1 MWQPRSSRPNP
12 DPPAD
17 DSHAPAAVPDGAL
30 AIWARQ
36 IENARQ
42 QTESS
47 ITDLA
52 GNFGDLVQKM
62 DGSIAQAQRLAE
74 AYADQAEADGQ
85 QAEHELSSVLEALR
99 EMRRSRDAL
108 TEEMGAIVSFT
119 AELQRM
125 AEDVRMIAF
134 QTQMLTLNAAIEAA
148 HAGELGKGFAV
159 VAHEVQVLAKAS
171 REAGQ
176 NIHKRIGS
184 ITEALGRIGERNKA
198 VSGQDA
204 EAIRASEQ
212 RIRQVLDRQ
221 RERAEQ
227 STATASESRSEH
239 AAIKDGLED
248 ALVKLQFQDRVSQI
262 LAHVVAAMGE
272 AGGSTSAGGDDPSGV
287 SHAAAPLERLAS
299 GYTTDEQ
306 RRIHA
311 GLEAGTAAPRDVT
324 FF

>member
-99 EMRRSRDAL
+99 ERRQAAKRAR
-108 TEEMGAIVSFT
+108 EE
-119 AELQRM
+119 
-125 AEDVRMIAF
+125 
-134 QTQMLTLNAAIEAA
+134 
-148 HAGELGKGFAV
+148 
-159 VAHEVQVLAKAS
+159 
-171 REAGQ
+171 
-176 NIHKRIGS
+176 
-184 ITEALGRIGERNKA
+184 
-198 VSGQDA
+198 A
-204 EAIRASEQ
+204 EADQ
-212 RIRQVLDRQ
+212 
-221 RERAEQ
+221 
-227 STATASESRSEH
+227 
-239 AAIKDGLED
+239 AA
-248 ALVKLQFQDRVSQI
+248 
-262 LAHVVAAMGE
+262 
-272 AGGSTSAGGDDPSGV
+272 
-287 SHAAAPLERLAS
+287 
-299 GYTTDEQ
+299 
-306 RRIHA
+306 
-311 GLEAGTAAPRDVT
+311 
-324 FF
+324 

>member
-134 QTQMLTLNAAIEAA
+134 QTQMLTLNAARMYDAGMPIKKEASIA
-148 HAGELGKGFAV
+148 KYFA
-159 VAHEVQVLAKAS
+159 
-171 REAGQ
+171 
-176 NIHKRIGS
+176 
-184 ITEALGRIGERNKA
+184 
-198 VSGQDA
+198 A
-204 EAIRASEQ
+204 EASLRVCDKAIEILGGYGYLRDFP
-212 RIRQVLDRQ
+212 V
-221 RERAEQ
+221 ERYL
-227 STATASESRSEH
+227 R
-239 AAIKDGLED
+239 D
-248 ALVKLQFQDRVSQI
+248 ARVHQI
-262 LAHVVAAMGE
+262 LEGTNEIMRLIVARRLL
-272 AGGSTSAGGDDPSGV
+272 GG
-287 SHAAAPLERLAS
+287 
-299 GYTTDEQ
+299 
-306 RRIHA
+306 
-311 GLEAGTAAPRDVT
+311 
-324 FF
+324 